1 MGTLNAGYYVTDG
14 GKHCQL
20 RLWGSSGWFHFELD
34 GRPRPLVWQSNHPSA
49 PEARLLQRFTRRAAA
64 TVVGTITPALSSA
77 TRAQA
82 SENARNG
89 LFCIRLTNK
98 IEKFRNSIERAC
110 FF

>member
-49 PEARLLQRFTRRAAA
+49 PEARPPPPPPPTLPHQHTHTTTTTHRPHPR
-64 TVVGTITPALSSA
+64 PSS
-77 TRAQA
+77 
-82 SENARNG
+82 
-89 LFCIRLTNK
+89 RL
-98 IEKFRNSIERAC
+98 
-110 FF
+110 